1 VTTLF
6 VLQSTFADLIVNLRN
21 TSSQVIKKQGDS
33 GHSFGKRNA
42 TYVAGNT
49 IDRDLP
55 YKINKNND
63 YSPTNSCLFS
73 LLKLLT
79 TDL

>member
-1 VTTLF
+1 L
-6 VLQSTFADLIVNLRN
+6 
-21 TSSQVIKKQGDS
+21 GDI
-33 GHSFGKRNA
+33 FGKRNA
-42 TYVAGNT
+42 TYEAGNT

-55 YKINKNND
+55 HKIKKTNND
-63 YSPTNSCLFS
+63 HSPTNKSLFC